1 MTMTEATLER
11 IRKNPHY
18 KHAGI
23 EREIEPP
30 VVEFGVL
37 PLHDTEV
44 KKHQV
49 ALKKK
54 KR

>member
-23 EREIEPP
+23 EREIDAP
-30 VVEFGVL
+30 VVEFGVI
-37 PLHDTEV
+37 PVHDNEV
-44 KKHQV
+44 PKHQV
-49 ALKKK
+49 ALRKK